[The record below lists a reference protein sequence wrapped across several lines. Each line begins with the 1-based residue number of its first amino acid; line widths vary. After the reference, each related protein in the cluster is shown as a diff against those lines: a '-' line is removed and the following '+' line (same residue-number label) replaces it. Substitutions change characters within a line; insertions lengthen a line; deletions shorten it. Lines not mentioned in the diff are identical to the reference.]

1 MLNTGEVMRKFVL
14 LLIFVVFC
22 FSLQAEV
29 LDKIIAKVGREV
41 ILQSDLIKRMQQ
53 LEAAGMLNQEVNEFD
68 ILNDMI
74 ESKLIVQ
81 QAKKEDYD
89 VDENQIRDL
98 AEQQIQQISSQFE
111 TEAEFKKELRGANL
125 TVLELKEYYIEMMTE
140 QRLREQIISNEI
152 KNKIHITEAEVED
165 YYNET
170 LNEIPPRPEMIEL
183 GMIMRTIEASKD
195 TKKDALLEINK
206 IRERIIGGESF
217 ADVAK
222 ECSDCG
228 SAPAGG
234 DLGYFGRGSMVTAFE
249 DAAFALMP
257 GEISDVVKT
266 PFGYHIIKVDD
277 IKDDEI
283 KASHVLIKVE
293 ATEED
298 ITANISLME
307 NVLAKLEAG
316 EDFSELAKTYS
327 QDDSTAVMGGVIGEF
342 TEDTFPELFKEH
354 LDKIEIGQNTNL
366 VREDVNLYIFAK
378 LRKIEERPYEYQEIY
393 DKLRELVISKKEM
406 ELYENWIT
414 DLVQISYVEILLEK

>member
-1 MLNTGEVMRKFVL
+1 MRKFVL
-14 LLIFVVFC
+14 LMIFIVLC

-53 LEAAGMLNQEVNEFD
+53 LEAAGMLNQEISEFD

-98 AEQQIQQISSQFE
+98 AEQQIQQVSSQFD

-170 LNEIPPRPEMIEL
+170 INEIPPRPEMIEL
-183 GMIMRTIEASKD
+183 GMIMRTIEASKE
-195 TKKDALLEINK
+195 TRKAALLEINK

-222 ECSDCG
+222 ECSDCS
-228 SAPAGG
+228 SASAGG
-234 DLGYFGRGSMVTAFE
+234 DLGYFGRGSMVKAFE

-257 GEISDVVKT
+257 GEISDVVET

-283 KASHVLIKVE
+283 KASHILIKVE

-298 ITANISLME
+298 IAANISLME
-307 NVLAKLEAG
+307 NVLAKLDAG

-327 QDDSTAVMGGVIGEF
+327 QDDSTAVKGGVVGEF
-342 TEDTFPELFKEH
+342 TEDTFPELFKEY
-354 LDKIEIGQNTNL
+354 LDKIEIEQHTDII
-366 VREDVNLYIFAK
+366 REDVNLYIFAK
-378 LRKIEERPYEYQEIY
+378 LRKIESRPYEYQEIY
-393 DKLRELVISKKEM
+393 DKLRELVISKKES
-406 ELYENWIT
+406 ELYENWIKN
-414 DLVQISYVEILLEK
+414 LVQNSYVEILLEK